1 MIFHSRSSGRSFTEI
16 LDLTYCISYWFAS
29 SESYLNAF
37 KGDFKLEWILE
48 VAWVVQDNNITYVD
62 LSGQRIKE
70 QNKNSYLGHG
80 HKWAPA
86 SVRGLW
92 KLWFMFLQIQ
102 VDERCCKEDT
112 VAYVKF
118 WLMCQ
123 FKNTERQVSV
133 NLKNHDIVC
142 TSGIGIYS
150 MICDHICHTSR
161 KMSMILSVCSPT
173 RCFRKF
179 TWHFLQKKM
188 FLIRSWS

>member
-1 MIFHSRSSGRSFTEI
+1 MHSKV
-16 LDLTYCISYWFAS
+16 ISNWNGFLKWLGLS
-29 SESYLNAF
+29 RTTTLHT
-37 KGDFKLEWILE
+37 WT
-48 VAWVVQDNNITYVD
+48 WVEREN
-62 LSGQRIKE
+62 LSKT
-70 QNKNSYLGHG
+70 KMVTYLGHG

-133 NLKNHDIVC
+133 NLKSHDIIC

-188 FLIRSWS
+188 FLIRSWSQGGCCNRTLGTGSCRCCR